1 MLLCLPLCSGLLPS
15 HQVVIHRFLYS
26 LGIAKTVGSCDWV
39 GAPLGICAATY
50 WVFRVML
57 QNCLLQST
65 CLSSLCSSEGGSC
78 PGFVSYSHPDVK
90 VCPPTVL
97 FLMQIIKDFLNYT
110 LEERSE
116 DLPSEVLLTTLWSLC
131 VAIFSVGGMIGSF
144 SVGLFVNRFGRY

>member
-1 MLLCLPLCSGLLPS
+1 MPS
-15 HQVVIHRFLYS
+15 HQVVIHGFLYYS

-39 GAPLGICAATY
+39 GAPAPLDICAATY
-50 WVFRVML
+50 WVFRAML
-57 QNCLLQST
+57 QNCLLRST

-78 PGFVSYSHPDVK
+78 PPPPPRDSHPDIT
-90 VCPPTVL
+90 VCPPTVH
-97 FLMQIIKDFLNYT
+97 FLLQIIKDFLNYT